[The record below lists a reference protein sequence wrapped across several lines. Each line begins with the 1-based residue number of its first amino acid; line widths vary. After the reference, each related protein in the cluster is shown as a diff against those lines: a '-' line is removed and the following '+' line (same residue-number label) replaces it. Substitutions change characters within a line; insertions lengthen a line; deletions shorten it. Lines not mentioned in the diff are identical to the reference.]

1 MRPHVL
7 ALCCRLGDVQ
17 RIRCFN
23 AEWLRMTVEH
33 FESRGW
39 AVTILEVLP

>member
-7 ALCCRLGDVQ
+7 ALCCRLGQVE

-23 AEWLRMTVEH
+23 KAWLDMTVQH

-39 AVTILEVLP
+39 VVTLLEVLP